1 MKKLITLLAA
11 MAIFG
16 SISAQS
22 KTAYLDL
29 YQRGGAQHLR
39 TTLIFNKKTIYLGKK
54 NLGEVLNMLAESG
67 WEVDKI
73 LNVRRLGITRHKFH
87 VVLKKEYQAGENPF
101 AEVQTNVIKSLKQ
114 ERTPMQESYSN
125 QENVT
130 IQENVTVIKNS
141 AFYKKK
147 GLKEIHIPN
156 SIVKI
161 GRFAF
166 ALCLNL
172 KAIYCEPLTPPELG
186 FDAFYGIPKD
196 VKIYVP
202 RAAEKAYKE
211 AKRWKKYAD
220 KIVGYD
226 F

>member
-1 MKKLITLLAA
+1 M
-11 MAIFG
+11 
-16 SISAQS
+16 
-22 KTAYLDL
+22 
-29 YQRGGAQHLR
+29 HLK
-39 TTLIFNKKTIYLGKK
+39 TTLIFNNRPVYLGKK

-67 WEVDKI
+67 WEIDKT
-73 LNVRRLGITRHKFH
+73 LNVRRVCWFWPFTRHKFH
-87 VVLKKEYQAGENPF
+87 FVLKKEYQAGENPF
-101 AEVQTNVIKSLKQ
+101 AQIQTNVIKSLKQ
-114 ERTPMQESYSN
+114 EKTPMLESYSN
-125 QENVT
+125 QKNVT

-161 GRFAF
+161 GRYAF

-172 KAIYCEPLTPPELG
+172 KTIYCEPLTPPELG

>member
-1 MKKLITLLAA
+1 MKKLIALLAA
-11 MAIFG
+11 MAIAG
-16 SISAQS
+16 SISAQN

-29 YQRGGAQHLR
+29 YQRGGAMHLK
-39 TTLIFNKKTIYLGKK
+39 TTLIFNNRPVYLGKK

-67 WEVDKI
+67 WEIDKT
-73 LNVRRLGITRHKFH
+73 LNVRRVCWFWPFTRHKFH
-87 VVLKKEYQAGENPF
+87 LVLKKEYQAGENPF
-101 AEVQTNVIKSLKQ
+101 AQIQTNVIKSLKQ
-114 ERTPMQESYSN
+114 GKTSMQESYSN
-125 QENVT
+125 
-130 IQENVTVIKNS
+130 QENVTVIKNS
-141 AFYKKK
+141 AFYRKID
-147 GLKEIHIPN
+147 LKEIHIPN

-186 FDAFYGIPKD
+186 FGAFDGIPKD

-211 AKRWKKYAD
+211 AKRWKKYA
-220 KIVGYD
+220 IIGYD

>member
-22 KTAYLDL
+22 KIAYLDL
-29 YQRGGAQHLR
+29 YQRGGAMHLK
-39 TTLIFNKKTIYLGKK
+39 TTLIFNKKPVYLGKK

-67 WEVDKI
+67 WEVDKTF
-73 LNVRRLGITRHKFH
+73 NVRRFGFWVTRHKFH

-101 AEVQTNVIKSLKQ
+101 EQTLTNVIKSLKQ
-114 ERTPMQESYSN
+114 EKTSMQESYSN

-130 IQENVTVIKNS
+130 AIENS
-141 AFYKKK
+141 EFYNRED
-147 GLKEIHIPN
+147 LKEIHIPN
-156 SIVKI
+156 SIIKI
-161 GRFAF
+161 GRYAF
-166 ALCLNL
+166 QYCSNL

-186 FDAFYGIPKD
+186 FCAFDGIPKD
-196 VKIYVP
+196 FKIYVP
-202 RAAEKAYKE
+202 RVSEKVYKE
-211 AKRWKKYAD
+211 AKGWKKYA
-220 KIVGYD
+220 KSIIGYD